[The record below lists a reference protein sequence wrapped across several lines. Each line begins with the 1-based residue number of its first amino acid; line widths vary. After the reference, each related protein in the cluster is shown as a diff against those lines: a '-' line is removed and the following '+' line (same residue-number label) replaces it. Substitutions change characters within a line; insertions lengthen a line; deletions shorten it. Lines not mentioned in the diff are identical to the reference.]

1 MTKKTGKKKV
11 QKKGKWILLGLALS
25 LFFLAV
31 REARP
36 IPAFARR
43 YSFSCKTCHDPFPKL
58 KDYGTEFMD
67 NGYKVK
73 DQETPRYFIDSGD
86 RLLSLLREIPI
97 AFRVDT
103 FVTYNNS
110 ATKKLDFSTPYIIK
124 LLSGGEISKHI
135 SYYLYFFFS
144 ERGEVAGLEDAF
156 LMFDN
161 IFNSGFDF
169 FVGQFQVSDPLFKR
183 EIRLTLEDYLIYK
196 TKPGKSKID
205 LTYDRGVM
213 IAKGLPSGTDLV
225 LEVVNGSGI
234 EEANIFRN
242 YDSDKYKNL
251 LFRLSQDLG
260 QQFRL
265 GAVTYVGKEG
275 EEDKANSLWMIGFD
289 GEVAQPFFGLN
300 FQFILRHDSNPY
312 FLPLTKQKVRTRGGF
327 AELIYLPRGDESR
340 WYGASL
346 FNWVDS
352 EQNDLDYLTLTVHG
366 GWLPSRNVRLTA
378 ETTYLFRSVYGR
390 HLKFSLG
397 LVTAF

>member
-1 MTKKTGKKKV
+1 MRY
-11 QKKGKWILLGLALS
+11 KGKWIFLGFSLAL
-25 LFFLAV
+25 FFIV
-31 REARP
+31 VGEAMA

-43 YSFSCKTCHDPFPKL
+43 YSFSCKTCHAPFPRL

-73 DQETPRYFIDSGD
+73 DKETPRYFIDSGD
-86 RLLSLLREIPI
+86 SFLSLLREIPI
-97 AFRVDT
+97 ALRVNT

-110 ATKKLDFSTPYIIK
+110 ATKKLDFSTPYLIK

-169 FVGQFQVSDPLFKR
+169 FIGQFQVSDPLFKR

-205 LTYDRGVM
+205 LTYDRGIM
-213 IAKGLPSGTDLV
+213 MAKGFSSGTDLV

-234 EEANIFRN
+234 GEANIFRN

-260 QQFRL
+260 TQFRL
-265 GAVTYVGKEG
+265 GAVTYLGKEG
-275 EEDKANSLWMIGFD
+275 EGESANSLWMLGFD
-289 GEVAQPFFGLN
+289 GTVTRPLLELN

-312 FLPLTKQKVRTRGGF
+312 LLPYEKKQVRTKGGF

-340 WYGASL
+340 WYGTGL

-352 EQNDLDYLTLTVHG
+352 EQNDLDYLTLTIHG
-366 GWLPSRNVRLTA
+366 GRLLSRNVRLTA
-378 ETTYLFRSVYGR
+378 EATYLFRSLYGR

-397 LVTAF
+397 LVTAY

>member
-1 MTKKTGKKKV
+1 MTKKTRTRKTKE
-11 QKKGKWILLGLALS
+11 KGKWILLGLALS
-25 LFFLAV
+25 LFFLGV
-31 REARP
+31 REAMA

-43 YSFSCKTCHDPFPKL
+43 YSFSCKTCHAPFPRL

-86 RLLSLLREIPI
+86 KLLSLLREIPI

-103 FVTYNNS
+103 FMTYNNS
-110 ATKKLDFSTPYIIK
+110 ATKKVDFSTPYIIK

-205 LTYDRGVM
+205 LTYDRGLMV
-213 IAKGLPSGTDLV
+213 AKGLPSGTDFV

-234 EEANIFRN
+234 GEANIFRN

-260 QQFRL
+260 THLRL

-275 EEDKANSLWMIGFD
+275 EDDRANSLWMLGFD
-289 GEVAQPFFGLN
+289 GTVVQPSLELN
-300 FQFILRHDSNPY
+300 FQFILRHDSNPS
-312 FLPLTKQKVRTRGGF
+312 FLPYAKQEVRTKGGF
-327 AELIYLPRGDESR
+327 AELIYLPRGDDSR
-340 WYGASL
+340 FYGAGL

-352 EQNDLDYLTLTVHG
+352 DQNDLDYLTLTAHG
-366 GWLPSRNVRLTA
+366 GWLLSRNARLTA